1 MKYVISFTICL
12 CSVAL
17 VHGQSTPKKPKSKRA
32 KSHVTAKSTE
42 PAKTELDEVVPSQY
56 PLATMKKLP
65 IEVKKTTTPSKSM
78 SSTTQGTTK
87 NDSAP
92 SVFSVRSGTPKEDE
106 VAGLHKTVATTQP
119 DFDETE
125 LGAAKTKLA
134 TNAPLQPES
143 VVLESNPFSPMPGE
157 RSMSAPTGQVV
168 EIAKTE
174 VKSTPKPADAP
185 KVTPIRPAVV
195 SAAEG
200 DLATRGAASSPV
212 KAVAIPAKVVET
224 AVKPEAIVETAVKI
238 EVKPEVA
245 AVKGMAIMS
254 FEHKTRDLGRMR
266 LGESKEF
273 SFPFTNK
280 GDVPI
285 EIELMDVCPCTTL
298 DWDRN
303 PIAPGATSVIKASFH
318 SQKVFPEGVNHE
330 IEKVIT
336 IILKNTDPR
345 NGYPLIEE
353 LKLKAFVEYQFQ
365 D

>member
-12 CSVAL
+12 CSVVL

-32 KSHVTAKSTE
+32 KSHVTAKLIE

-56 PLATMKKLP
+56 PLATVKKVP
-65 IEVKKTTTPSKSM
+65 IEIQKTITQSKPMGSV
-78 SSTTQGTTK
+78 SSGMPK
-87 NDSAP
+87 SDLAP
-92 SVFSVRSGTPKEDE
+92 SVFSVRSGTPQEDE
-106 VAGLHKTVATTQP
+106 MADLHKTVAKTQP

-125 LGAAKTKLA
+125 ISAAKIKLA
-134 TNAPLQPES
+134 TSAPLQPES
-143 VVLESNPFSPMPGE
+143 VVLESNPFAPMPGE
-157 RSMSAPTGQVV
+157 RIVLAPAGTVLDVPKQ
-168 EIAKTE
+168 E
-174 VKSTPKPADAP
+174 VKNMP

-200 DLATRGAASSPV
+200 DLATRGAASSPI

-224 AVKPEAIVETAVKI
+224 AVKPEVIVKPEPTIEVAVKA
-238 EVKPEVA
+238 EVA